1 VSPWLA
7 LAASYLWGAVP
18 ASYLAGKWSR
28 GIDLRRHG
36 SGNLG
41 ATNTF
46 RVLGAKV
53 AAPVMVF
60 DILKG
65 LLPVLLFT
73 RLDASDDWR
82 WGLAYGAAAI
92 IGHVFPVY
100 MGFKGGKGVATAA
113 GVFLALAP
121 LAIGIAIATW
131 MAVLKGTR
139 MVSAASLSGA
149 VALSLVL
156 AVAPAP
162 NGHPEIRFLG
172 WAIAAFVIFSHRSNV
187 RRILKGEEPRFGR
200 GKEPE
205 ATVAAAA
212 FTADAEE
219 VR

>member
-1 VSPWLA
+1 MSPWLA
-7 LAASYLWGAVP
+7 LAASYLWGAIP
-18 ASYLAGKWSR
+18 ASYLAGRWSR
-28 GIDLRRHG
+28 GIDLRQHG

-65 LLPVLLFT
+65 FLPVVLF
-73 RLDASDDWR
+73 RQWDGAVDWR
-82 WGLAYGAAAI
+82 WELAYGAAAI
-92 IGHVFPVY
+92 VGHVFPVY
-100 MGFKGGKGVATAA
+100 MKFKGGKGVATAT

-121 LAIGIAIATW
+121 LAIGVAIVSW
-131 MAVLKGTR
+131 LVVLKGTK

-149 VALSLVL
+149 LALSLVL
-156 AVAPAP
+156 ALTPAP
-162 NGHPEIRFLG
+162 GGHPEIRFLG
-172 WAIAAFVIFSHRSNV
+172 WAIAAFVFFSHRSNV
-187 RRILKGEEPRFGR
+187 RRILAGNEPRFG
-200 GKEPE
+200 GKKEPE

-212 FTADAEE
+212 VTADAEE

>member
-1 VSPWLA
+1 MSPWLA

-28 GIDLRRHG
+28 GIDLREHG

-46 RVLGAKV
+46 RVLGAKI

-100 MGFKGGKGVATAA
+100 MGFKGGKGVATAT

-131 MAVLKGTR
+131 LAVLKGTR
-139 MVSAASLSGA
+139 MVSAASLSIA

-162 NGHPEIRFLG
+162 NGNPEIRFLG

-200 GKEPE
+200 EKEPE